1 MITLLNAAP
10 GTGNQGVSALCLSA
24 VDGLARRGATG
35 IAIHDHGRG
44 HRRQT
49 WTLSGRQVD
58 VNLIGLSHIR
68 RPWRGDCLRTVRTMA
83 WLGGAGNP
91 AARVIANSRVILDV
105 SGGDS
110 FTDLYGE
117 KRFRAMVLSKQLA
130 LDNGLPL
137 VLLPQTLGPFRDPGR
152 RAEAAAILRAAHGVW
167 LRDAQSHALLQDML
181 GDDFDASR
189 HHLGV
194 DMAVLLPRAQPASVL
209 PSTIAA
215 WLAPGRGFPVAG
227 LNVSGLLCH
236 DPDAARAQFGL
247 AARHT
252 DQTEA
257 AARAALESDPEM
269 RLLLVSHVQRPDGD
283 PESDG
288 TAAEALRARL
298 ARDYGER
305 VQVLPETLSAMELKG
320 VISRLDWFAGA
331 RMHATIAGFSSGV
344 PTLGLG
350 YSDKAAGVFEQ
361 CGIGAH
367 VADLRRL
374 DADAVGAAVRASLDM
389 RSRTQAALA
398 VSLPGVLARAEAQMD
413 GIAASI
419 GLAHALRRAA

>member
-1 MITLLNAAP
+1 MITILNAAP
-10 GTGNQGVSALCLSA
+10 STGNQGVSALCLSA
-24 VDGLARRGATG
+24 VDGLTRRGAASF
-35 IAIHDHGRG
+35 AIHDHGRG
-44 HRRQT
+44 HRQEN
-49 WTLSGRQVD
+49 WTMSGRKID

-83 WLGGAGNP
+83 RMGGMGNP
-91 AARVIANSRVILDV
+91 AARVILKSSAVLDV

-137 VLLPQTLGPFRDPGR
+137 ILLPQTLGPFRDAGR
-152 RAEAAAILRAAHGVW
+152 RAEAVAILRAAKGIW
-167 LRDAQSHALLQDML
+167 LRDAGSYAFLQETL
-181 GDDFDASR
+181 GADFDTSR

-194 DMAVLLPRAQPASVL
+194 DMAVLLPRAEPSSVL

-215 WLAPGRGFPVAG
+215 WLAPGRDFPVAG

-236 DPDAARAQFGL
+236 DPEAAQKQFSL
-247 AARHT
+247 AATHT

-257 AARAALESDPEM
+257 AARAVLESDPAM
-269 RLLLVSHVQRPDGD
+269 RLLLVPHVQRPDGD

-288 TAAEALRARL
+288 TAAEALRVRL
-298 ARDYGER
+298 ARDFGDR
-305 VQVLPETLSAMELKG
+305 VQVLPQTLSAMELKG
-320 VISRLDWFAGA
+320 VIARLDWFAGA

-350 YSDKAAGVFEQ
+350 YSDKARGVFAQ

-374 DADAVGAAVRASLDM
+374 DADAVGAAVRASLDA
-389 RSRTQAALA
+389 RDRTRAALA
-398 VSLPGVLARAEAQMD
+398 RQLPGVLARAEAQMD
-413 GIAASI
+413 GIAVSV
-419 GLAHALRRAA
+419 GLAHALQRAA

>member
-1 MITLLNAAP
+1 MITILNAAP
-10 GTGNQGVSALCLSA
+10 NTGNQGVSALCLSA
-24 VDGLARRGATG
+24 VDGLTRRGATG
-35 IAIHDHGRG
+35 IAVQDHGRG
-44 HRRQT
+44 HRHES
-49 WTLSGRQVD
+49 WTIAGRQVD

-83 WLGGAGNP
+83 RLGGAGNP
-91 AARVIANSRVILDV
+91 AARVIAQSRAVLDV

-130 LDNGLPL
+130 LDNGLTL
-137 VLLPQTLGPFRDPGR
+137 ILLPQTLGPFRDAGR
-152 RAEAAAILRAAHGVW
+152 RAEAVAILRGARGIW
-167 LRDAQSHALLQDML
+167 LRDAGSYAFLQQTL
-181 GDDFDASR
+181 GDEFDAAR

-194 DMAVLLPRAQPASVL
+194 DMAVLLPRALPTSVM
-209 PSTIAA
+209 PMTIAA
-215 WLAPGRGFPVAG
+215 WLAPGRDFPVAG

-236 DPDAARAQFGL
+236 DPDAAKAQFGL

-257 AARAALESDPEM
+257 AARAVLESDPEM
-269 RLLLVSHVQRPDGD
+269 RLLLVPHVQRPDGD

-288 TAAEALRARL
+288 AAALALRARL
-298 ARDYGER
+298 ARDYGDR
-305 VQVLPETLSAMELKG
+305 VQVLPQTLSAMELKG
-320 VISRLDWFAGA
+320 VIAKLDWFAGA

-350 YSDKAAGVFEQ
+350 YSDKAAGVFAE

-367 VADLRRL
+367 VADLRRM
-374 DADAVGAAVRASLDM
+374 DADAVGAAVRASLDA
-389 RSRTQAALA
+389 RDRTRAALA
-398 VSLPGVLARAEAQMD
+398 RTLPGVLARAESQMD
-413 GIAASI
+413 AIAASI

>member
-10 GTGNQGVSALCLSA
+10 STGNQGVSALCLSA
-24 VDGLARRGATG
+24 IDGLTRRGAVD

-44 HRRQT
+44 HRRES
-49 WTLSGRQVD
+49 WTISGRTFD

-68 RPWRGDCLRTVRTMA
+68 RPWRGDCLRTVHTMSR
-83 WLGGAGNP
+83 LGGMGNP
-91 AARVIANSRVILDV
+91 AARVIVKSSAVLDV

-117 KRFRAMVLSKQLA
+117 KRFRAMVLSKRLA

-137 VLLPQTLGPFRDPGR
+137 ILLPQTLGPFRDAGR
-152 RAEAAAILRAAHGVW
+152 RAEAVAILRAAQGVW
-167 LRDAQSHALLQDML
+167 LRDAASFAFVQQML
-181 GDDFDASR
+181 GDDFDSAR

-194 DMAVLLPRAQPASVL
+194 DMAVLLPRAMPSQAL

-215 WLAPGRGFPVAG
+215 WLAPDRGFPVAG

-236 DPDAARAQFGL
+236 DPEAAKSQFGL
-247 AARHT
+247 AACHT

-257 AARAALESDPEM
+257 AARAALESDPAL
-269 RLLLVSHVQRPDGD
+269 RLLLVPHVQRPDGD

-288 TAAEALRARL
+288 TAAEALRLRL
-298 ARDYGER
+298 ARDHGDR
-305 VQVLPETLSAMELKG
+305 VQVLPQVLSAMELKG
-320 VISRLDWFAGA
+320 VIARLDWFAGA

-350 YSDKAAGVFEQ
+350 YSDKAAGVFAE

-374 DADAVGAAVRASLDM
+374 DADGVGAAVRASLDA
-389 RSRTQAALA
+389 RGRTRAALA
-398 VSLPGVLARAEAQMD
+398 RTLPGVLARAESQMD

>member
-1 MITLLNAAP
+1 MITILNAAP
-10 GTGNQGVSALCLSA
+10 STGNQGVSALCLSA
-24 VDGLARRGATG
+24 VDGLTRRGATE
-35 IAIHDHGRG
+35 IAVHDHGRG
-44 HRRQT
+44 HRQES
-49 WTLSGRQVD
+49 WTIDGRRID

-83 WLGGAGNP
+83 RLGGAGNP
-91 AARVIANSRVILDV
+91 AARVIANSRAVLDV

-137 VLLPQTLGPFRDPGR
+137 ILLPQTLGPFRDASR
-152 RAEAAAILRAAHGVW
+152 RAEASAILRGALGIWV
-167 LRDAQSHALLQDML
+167 RDARSFAFLQEAL
-181 GDDFDASR
+181 GDDFDAAR

-194 DMAVLLPRAQPASVL
+194 DMAVLLPRAESKSALPAMVAS
-209 PSTIAA
+209 
-215 WLAPGRGFPVAG
+215 WLAPGRSFPVAG

-236 DPDAARAQFGL
+236 DPDTAKAQFGL

-257 AARAALESDPEM
+257 AARAALDSDSGM
-269 RLLLVSHVQRPDGD
+269 RLLLVPHVQRPDGD

-288 TAAEALRARL
+288 TAAQTLKERL
-298 ARDYGER
+298 SRDYGDR
-305 VQVLPETLSAMELKG
+305 VQVLPQTLSAMELKG

-350 YSDKAAGVFEQ
+350 YSDKAAGVFAE

-367 VADLRRL
+367 VADLRHM
-374 DADAVGAAVRASLDM
+374 DADAVGAAVRASLDA
-389 RSRTQAALA
+389 RDRTRAALA
-398 VSLPGVLARAEAQMD
+398 RALPGVLARAESQMD
-413 GIAASI
+413 AIAASV